1 MTRPTYDWDKIR
13 TEYITSDL
21 SLKDISEKYGVQQR
35 LVNTKSAEQ
44 GWVDQRKKYNAKVVE
59 KAVNK
64 VATKRA
70 NQLAK
75 ELAIA
80 DNISNVLKKALD
92 DAEQFNRYIIDTTT
106 RVDGTEI
113 RTSEEKTFE
122 KVDMRALKDAA
133 AALRLV
139 EEMKRSMAG
148 ILRVEEINRN
158 RREEKR
164 LKLEEEKLQLQKE
177 QTEARRPDTD
187 IKVVITGFEEGWDE

>member
-1 MTRPTYDWDKIR
+1 MQRPKYDWDKLR

-21 SLKDISEKYGVQQR
+21 SLKDISDKYGVSQR

-44 GWVDQRKKYNAKVVE
+44 GWVEQRTKYNAKVVE

-64 VATKRA
+64 VAAKRA

-177 QTEARRPDTD
+177 QTGARKPDTD

>member
-1 MTRPTYDWDKIR
+1 MPRPTYDWDKIR
-13 TEYITSDL
+13 TEYITTDL

-75 ELAIA
+75 ELTIA

-164 LKLEEEKLQLQKE
+164 LRLEEEKLQLQKE
-177 QTEARRPDTD
+177 QTEARKPDTD
-187 IKVVITGFEEGWDE
+187 IKVVITGYEEGWEE

>member
-1 MTRPTYDWDKIR
+1 MPRPTYDWDKIR

-164 LKLEEEKLQLQKE
+164 LKLEEEKLKLQKE
-177 QTEARRPDTD
+177 QTEARKPDTD

>member
-1 MTRPTYDWDKIR
+1 MQRPKYDWDKLR

-21 SLKDISEKYGVQQR
+21 SLKDISEKYGVSQR

-64 VATKRA
+64 VAAKRA

-177 QTEARRPDTD
+177 QTEARKPDTD

>member
-13 TEYITSDL
+13 TEYITTDL

-75 ELAIA
+75 ELTIA
-80 DNISNVLKKALD
+80 DNISNVLKKALE

-158 RREEKR
+158 RREEKKLR
-164 LKLEEEKLQLQKE
+164 LEEEKLQLQKE
-177 QTEARRPDTD
+177 QTEARKPDTD
-187 IKVVITGFEEGWDE
+187 IKVVITGYEEGWDE

>member
-177 QTEARRPDTD
+177 QTEARKPDTD

>member
-1 MTRPTYDWDKIR
+1 MPRPTYDWDKIR

-21 SLKDISEKYGVQQR
+21 SLKDISDKYGVSQR

-64 VATKRA
+64 VAAKRA

-75 ELAIA
+75 ELTIA

-177 QTEARRPDTD
+177 QTEARKPDTD

>member
-13 TEYITSDL
+13 TEYITTDL
-21 SLKDISEKYGVQQR
+21 SLKDITEKYGVQQR

-75 ELAIA
+75 ELTIA

-164 LKLEEEKLQLQKE
+164 LRLEEEKLQLQKE
-177 QTEARRPDTD
+177 QTEARKPDTD
-187 IKVVITGFEEGWDE
+187 IKVVITGYEEGWDE

>member
-1 MTRPTYDWDKIR
+1 MPRSKYDWDNIR

-21 SLKDISEKYGVQQR
+21 SLKDISDKYGVSQR

-64 VATKRA
+64 VAAKRA

-75 ELAIA
+75 ELTIA
-80 DNISNVLKKALD
+80 DNISNVLKKALE

-164 LKLEEEKLQLQKE
+164 LKLEEEKLQLQKD
-177 QTEARRPDTD
+177 QTEARKPDTD
-187 IKVVITGFEEGWDE
+187 IKVVITGYEQGWDE

>member
-1 MTRPTYDWDKIR
+1 MPRSKYDWDKLR

-21 SLKDISEKYGVQQR
+21 SLKDISDKYGVSQR

-44 GWVDQRKKYNAKVVE
+44 GWVDQRKEYNAKVVE

-64 VATKRA
+64 VAAKRA

-80 DNISNVLKKALD
+80 DNISNVLKKALE

-164 LKLEEEKLQLQKE
+164 LKLEEEKLQLQKD
-177 QTEARRPDTD
+177 QTEARKPDTD
-187 IKVVITGFEEGWDE
+187 IKVVITGYEQGWDE

>member
-1 MTRPTYDWDKIR
+1 MPRSKYDWDKLR

-21 SLKDISEKYGVQQR
+21 SLKDISDKYGVSQR

-44 GWVDQRKKYNAKVVE
+44 GWVDQRKNYNAKVVE

-64 VATKRA
+64 VAAKRA

-177 QTEARRPDTD
+177 QTEARKPDTD

>member
-177 QTEARRPDTD
+177 QTEARKPDTD
-187 IKVVITGFEEGWDE
+187 IKVVITGYEEGWDE

>member
-1 MTRPTYDWDKIR
+1 MQRPKYDWDKLR

-21 SLKDISEKYGVQQR
+21 SLKDISDKYGVSQR

-64 VATKRA
+64 VAAKRA

-75 ELAIA
+75 ELTIA
-80 DNISNVLKKALD
+80 DNISNVLKKALE

-164 LKLEEEKLQLQKE
+164 LKLEEEKLQLQKD
-177 QTEARRPDTD
+177 QTEARKPDTD
-187 IKVVITGFEEGWDE
+187 IKVVITGYEQGWDE

>member
-1 MTRPTYDWDKIR
+1 MPRPTYDWDKIR

-177 QTEARRPDTD
+177 QTDARKPDTD
-187 IKVVITGFEEGWDE
+187 IKVVITGYEEGWDE

>member
-1 MTRPTYDWDKIR
+1 MPRPTYDWDKIR
-13 TEYITSDL
+13 TEYITTDL

-75 ELAIA
+75 ELTIA

-164 LKLEEEKLQLQKE
+164 LRLEEEKLQLQKE
-177 QTEARRPDTD
+177 QTEARKPDTD
-187 IKVVITGFEEGWDE
+187 IKVVITGYEEGWDE

>member
-139 EEMKRSMAG
+139 EETKRSMAG

-177 QTEARRPDTD
+177 QTEARKPDTD

>member
-1 MTRPTYDWDKIR
+1 MPRSKYDWDNIR

-21 SLKDISEKYGVQQR
+21 SLKDISDKYGVSQR

-64 VATKRA
+64 VAAKRA

-75 ELAIA
+75 ELTIA
-80 DNISNVLKKALD
+80 DNISNVLKKALE

-164 LKLEEEKLQLQKE
+164 LKLEEEKLQLQKD
-177 QTEARRPDTD
+177 QTEARKPDTD
-187 IKVVITGFEEGWDE
+187 IKVVITGYEEGWDE

>member
-13 TEYITSDL
+13 TEYITTDL

-35 LVNTKSAEQ
+35 LVNTKSSEQ

-75 ELAIA
+75 ELTIA

-164 LKLEEEKLQLQKE
+164 LKLEEEKLRLQKE
-177 QTEARRPDTD
+177 QTESRKPDTD
-187 IKVVITGFEEGWDE
+187 IKVVITGYEEGWDE

>member
-1 MTRPTYDWDKIR
+1 MPRPTYDWDKIR

-106 RVDGTEI
+106 RDDGKET

-177 QTEARRPDTD
+177 QTEARKPDTD

>member
-1 MTRPTYDWDKIR
+1 MPRPTYDWDKIR
-13 TEYITSDL
+13 TEYITTDL

-177 QTEARRPDTD
+177 QTEARKPDTD

>member
-1 MTRPTYDWDKIR
+1 MSRPTYDWDKIR
-13 TEYITSDL
+13 TEYITTDL

-75 ELAIA
+75 ELTIA

-113 RTSEEKTFE
+113 RTSEEKRFE
-122 KVDMRALKDAA
+122 KGDMRALKDAA

-164 LKLEEEKLQLQKE
+164 LRLEEEKLQLQKE
-177 QTEARRPDTD
+177 QTEARKPDTD
-187 IKVVITGFEEGWDE
+187 IKVVITGYEEGWDE

>member
-1 MTRPTYDWDKIR
+1 MPRSKYDWDKLR

-21 SLKDISEKYGVQQR
+21 SLKDISDKYGVSQR

-44 GWVDQRKKYNAKVVE
+44 GWVDQRKEYNAKVVE

-64 VATKRA
+64 VAAKRA

-80 DNISNVLKKALD
+80 DNISNVLKKALE

-177 QTEARRPDTD
+177 QTEARKPDTD
-187 IKVVITGFEEGWDE
+187 IKVVITGYEQGWDE

>member
-1 MTRPTYDWDKIR
+1 MPRSKYDWDKLR

-21 SLKDISEKYGVQQR
+21 SLKDISDKYGVSQR

-44 GWVDQRKKYNAKVVE
+44 GWVDQRKNYNAKVVE

-64 VATKRA
+64 VAAKRA

-80 DNISNVLKKALD
+80 DNISNVLKKALE

-177 QTEARRPDTD
+177 QTEARKPDTD
-187 IKVVITGFEEGWDE
+187 IKVVITGYEEGWDE

>member
-1 MTRPTYDWDKIR
+1 MPRSKYDWDNIR

-21 SLKDISEKYGVQQR
+21 SLKDISDKYGVSQR

-64 VATKRA
+64 VAAKRA

-177 QTEARRPDTD
+177 QTEARKPDTD

>member
-1 MTRPTYDWDKIR
+1 MPRSKYDWDNIR

-21 SLKDISEKYGVQQR
+21 SLKDISDKYGVSQR

-44 GWVDQRKKYNAKVVE
+44 GWVDQRKNYNAKVVE

-64 VATKRA
+64 VAAKRA

-75 ELAIA
+75 ELTIA
-80 DNISNVLKKALD
+80 DNISNVLKKALE

-177 QTEARRPDTD
+177 QTEARKPDTD

>member
-1 MTRPTYDWDKIR
+1 M
-13 TEYITSDL
+13 

-177 QTEARRPDTD
+177 QTEARKPDTD

>member
-133 AALRLV
+133 AALKLV

-177 QTEARRPDTD
+177 QTEARKPDTD

>member
-1 MTRPTYDWDKIR
+1 MPRPTYDWDKIR

-113 RTSEEKTFE
+113 RTSEEKTFK

-177 QTEARRPDTD
+177 QTEARKPDTD

>member
-177 QTEARRPDTD
+177 QTEARKPDTD
-187 IKVVITGFEEGWDE
+187 IKVVITGFEDGWDE

>member
-1 MTRPTYDWDKIR
+1 MPRSKYDWDNIR

-21 SLKDISEKYGVQQR
+21 SLKDISEKYGVSQR

-44 GWVDQRKKYNAKVVE
+44 GWVDQRKEYNAKVVE

-64 VATKRA
+64 VAAKRA

-75 ELAIA
+75 ELTIA
-80 DNISNVLKKALD
+80 DNISNVLKKALE

-177 QTEARRPDTD
+177 QTEARKPDTD

>member
-13 TEYITSDL
+13 TEYITTDL

-75 ELAIA
+75 ELTIA
-80 DNISNVLKKALD
+80 DNISNVLKKALE

-164 LKLEEEKLQLQKE
+164 LRLEEEKLQLQKE
-177 QTEARRPDTD
+177 QTEARKPDTD
-187 IKVVITGFEEGWDE
+187 IKVVITGYEEGWDE

>member
-1 MTRPTYDWDKIR
+1 MPRSKYDWDNIR

-21 SLKDISEKYGVQQR
+21 SLKDISDKYGVSQR

-44 GWVDQRKKYNAKVVE
+44 GWVEQRKKYNAKVVE

-64 VATKRA
+64 VAAKRA

-80 DNISNVLKKALD
+80 DNISNVLKKALE

-177 QTEARRPDTD
+177 QTEARKPDTD
-187 IKVVITGFEEGWDE
+187 IKVVITGYEEGWDE

>member
-1 MTRPTYDWDKIR
+1 MPGPTYDWDKIR

-44 GWVDQRKKYNAKVVE
+44 GWVDQRQKYNAKVVE

-177 QTEARRPDTD
+177 QTEARKPDTD
-187 IKVVITGFEEGWDE
+187 IKVVITGYEEGWDE

>member
-1 MTRPTYDWDKIR
+1 MPRSKYDWDKLR

-21 SLKDISEKYGVQQR
+21 SLKDISDKYGVSQR

-44 GWVDQRKKYNAKVVE
+44 GWVDQRKNYNAKVVE

-64 VATKRA
+64 VAAKRA

-80 DNISNVLKKALD
+80 DNISNVLKKALE

-164 LKLEEEKLQLQKE
+164 LKLEEEKLQLQRD
-177 QTEARRPDTD
+177 QTEARKPDTD
-187 IKVVITGFEEGWDE
+187 IKVVITGYEQGWDE

>member
-1 MTRPTYDWDKIR
+1 MPRSKYDWDNIR

-21 SLKDISEKYGVQQR
+21 SLKDISDKYGVSQR

-44 GWVDQRKKYNAKVVE
+44 GWVEQRKKYNAKVVE

-64 VATKRA
+64 VAAKRA

-164 LKLEEEKLQLQKE
+164 LRLEEEKLQLQKE
-177 QTEARRPDTD
+177 QTEARKPDTD

>member
-1 MTRPTYDWDKIR
+1 MQRPKYDWDKLR

-21 SLKDISEKYGVQQR
+21 SLKDISEKYGVSQR

-44 GWVDQRKKYNAKVVE
+44 GWVEQRKKYNAKVVE

-64 VATKRA
+64 VAAKRA

-177 QTEARRPDTD
+177 QTEARKPDTD

>member
-1 MTRPTYDWDKIR
+1 MPRPTYDWDKLR

-21 SLKDISEKYGVQQR
+21 SLKDISEKYGVSQR

-44 GWVDQRKKYNAKVVE
+44 GWVEQRKKYNAKVVE

-64 VATKRA
+64 VAAKRA

-177 QTEARRPDTD
+177 QTEARKPDTD
-187 IKVVITGFEEGWDE
+187 IKVVITGYEEGWDE

>member
-1 MTRPTYDWDKIR
+1 MPRPTYDWDKIR

-177 QTEARRPDTD
+177 QTEARKPDTD

>member
-1 MTRPTYDWDKIR
+1 MSRPTYDWDKIR
-13 TEYITSDL
+13 TEYITTDL

-75 ELAIA
+75 ELTIA

-164 LKLEEEKLQLQKE
+164 LRLEEEKLQLQKE
-177 QTEARRPDTD
+177 QTEARKPDTD
-187 IKVVITGFEEGWDE
+187 IKVVITGYEEGWDE

>member
-1 MTRPTYDWDKIR
+1 MPRPTYDWDKIR

-75 ELAIA
+75 ERAIA

-92 DAEQFNRYIIDTTT
+92 EAEQFNRYIIDTTT

-177 QTEARRPDTD
+177 QTEARQPDTD